1 MICSF
6 PNYPFQSP
14 RELQNENIGTPSCPS
29 DKEEQKDSMF
39 FEKEIVNYPSADDVV
54 VPSGDIIWPESTGF
68 LKPRMQRYRI
78 VVVGAGYVGLSIAIL
93 LAGSNDVTIVDI
105 TPEKVDSIQT

>member
-1 MICSF
+1 MAGVDRL
-6 PNYPFQSP
+6 PQ
-14 RELQNENIGTPSCPS
+14 T
-29 DKEEQKDSMF
+29 
-39 FEKEIVNYPSADDVV
+39 
-54 VPSGDIIWPESTGF
+54 
-68 LKPRMQRYRI
+68 RMQRYRI

>member
-14 RELQNENIGTPSCPS
+14 RELQNENIGAPSCPS

-68 LKPRMQRYRI
+68 LKRGCSAIGSLLSVRDML
-78 VVVGAGYVGLSIAIL
+78 GYL
-93 LAGSNDVTIVDI
+93 
-105 TPEKVDSIQT
+105 